1 MLLWHYTSVDVLAS
15 IFANDPPTLRA
26 SHIRH
31 LNDSSELK
39 LGLSAL
45 KAFFENE
52 SDDQDEMLGDEYD
65 PDIYSFSL
73 SERENSLYQ
82 WIAYSPAQG
91 GIALG
96 FELPELNAK
105 QTISDSQLFYL
116 PTPNNP
122 GKCQIPQYRKCHYF
136 NESIPIE
143 PAWIEKEEGKLQE
156 TNRLTNAMFLKH
168 NAFQFEEEHRL
179 FFHPMPDNRF
189 DIPILFNGN
198 KPFINF
204 HFHSKILKQI
214 YISPRGDKKLTE
226 RTVKKILCVKG
237 LVHVEVVISDIPLR
251 E

>member
-1 MLLWHYTSVDVLAS
+1 MLLWHYTSIDVLAS

-45 KAFFENE
+45 KSFFENE
-52 SDDQDEMLGDEYD
+52 ADDQHEMLGDEYD

-105 QTISDSQLFYL
+105 QTISERQLFYL
-116 PTPNNP
+116 PMPNNP
-122 GKCQIPQYRKCHYF
+122 GHVQIPQYRKCHYF
-136 NESIPIE
+136 KEGIPIE
-143 PAWIEKEEGKLQE
+143 HAWIENQDDKPQK

-168 NAFQFEEEHRL
+168 DAFHFEEEHRL
-179 FFHPMPDNRF
+179 FFHPMPGSPF
-189 DIPILFNGN
+189 GIPILFNGN

-204 HFHSKILKQI
+204 HFRQEILKQI
-214 YISPRGDKKLTE
+214 YISPRGEKKLTE
-226 RTVKKILCVKG
+226 RTVRKILGVKG
-237 LVHVEVVISDIPLR
+237 LVHVKVIISDIPIR

>member
-1 MLLWHYTSVDVLAS
+1 MLLWHYTSIDVLAS
-15 IFANDPPTLRA
+15 IFADDSPTLRA

-31 LNDSSELK
+31 LNDSSELI

-45 KAFFENE
+45 KSFFQNE
-52 SDDQDEMLGDEYD
+52 AGDQDVMLEDEHD

-105 QTISDSQLFYL
+105 QAISDGQLFYL
-116 PTPNNP
+116 PMPNRP
-122 GKCQIPQYRKCHYF
+122 GNCQIPQYRKCHYF
-136 NESIPIE
+136 KEGIPIE
-143 PAWIEKEEGKLQE
+143 PAWIEKQENKLQKI
-156 TNRLTNAMFLKH
+156 NLLTNAMFLKH
-168 NAFQFEEEHRL
+168 DAFNFEEEHRL
-179 FFHPMPDNRF
+179 FFHTIPGNPF
-189 DIPILFNGN
+189 GIPILFNGN

-204 HFHSKILKQI
+204 HFCREILKQI

-226 RTVKKILCVKG
+226 RTVKKILDVKG
-237 LVHVEVVISDIPLR
+237 LSHIEVVISDIPFR